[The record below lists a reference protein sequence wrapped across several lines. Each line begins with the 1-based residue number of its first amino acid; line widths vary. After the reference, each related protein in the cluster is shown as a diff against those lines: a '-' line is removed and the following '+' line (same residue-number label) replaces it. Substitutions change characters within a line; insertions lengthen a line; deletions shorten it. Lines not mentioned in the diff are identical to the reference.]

1 MRGKTAAA
9 EDLTAKKELALEV
22 IRRLK
27 AEYPDA
33 GCTLDYDHAW
43 QLLVSVRLAAQ
54 CTDARVNVVVQDL
67 FEKYPSVAALAEAEP
82 EDIEAIVKPC
92 GLGRSKAR
100 DISACMRR
108 LRDDYGCKVPTT
120 FDELFDGVYSI
131 HWEELLPAD
140 AAFPVTGSS
149 LNSQLSSVPACQS
162 IIKKAVVKRL
172 MQGHRTTSLPE
183 TGAEYKIRF
192 MLRKNVCEIMLDTTG
207 DGLHKRGYR
216 RNSMEA
222 PIRETLAATIAD
234 LGRVRRDSLVEDP
247 FCGSGTLLIEAAQKA
262 MNIAPG
268 LKRRFAAERYSF
280 VPAAVWA
287 EQRQKALSESKLDV
301 GFEAFGY
308 DIDPAAVALANANA
322 KLAGVDHLI
331 HFQQRPVA
339 ELSHPKKYGFLITNP
354 PYGERL
360 EDKKDLPA
368 LYQTLGER
376 YRALDSWSMYLIT
389 SYEDAERYLGKKAD
403 KNRKIYNGMLK
414 TYFYQYAGPK
424 PPRREKE
431 QK

>member
-1 MRGKTAAA
+1 MPAKFELIAPCFFGCESTANFELRRIGAEDIRVSDGRLTFKGGADMIAAA
-9 EDLTAKKELALEV
+9 NLNLRTVERVMLLLNTYTA
-22 IRRLK
+22 
-27 AEYPDA
+27 
-33 GCTLDYDHAW
+33 
-43 QLLVSVRLAAQ
+43 
-54 CTDARVNVVVQDL
+54 
-67 FEKYPSVAALAEAEP
+67 
-82 EDIEAIVKPC
+82 
-92 GLGRSKAR
+92 
-100 DISACMRR
+100 
-108 LRDDYGCKVPTT
+108 TT

-262 MNIAPG
+262 MNIAPASSAALPPSATASCLPPSG
-268 LKRRFAAERYSF
+268 PSSARRLWPTPSWTWALRPSVTTSTPPPWLWPTPTPSWPAWRSAATSRWPTWPIS
-280 VPAAVWA
+280 PP
-287 EQRQKALSESKLDV
+287 KA
-301 GFEAFGY
+301 
-308 DIDPAAVALANANA
+308 
-322 KLAGVDHLI
+322 
-331 HFQQRPVA
+331 RP
-339 ELSHPKKYGFLITNP
+339 S
-354 PYGERL
+354 
-360 EDKKDLPA
+360 
-368 LYQTLGER
+368 
-376 YRALDSWSMYLIT
+376 S
-389 SYEDAERYLGKKAD
+389 
-403 KNRKIYNGMLK
+403 
-414 TYFYQYAGPK
+414 
-424 PPRREKE
+424 
-431 QK
+431 